1 MRQDL
6 GQMLGR
12 RGWSS
17 WWRKPGEW
25 WAEAWWWRWGRAERK
40 PGTLMGCAK
49 SCVRRGGGAL
59 DLRALLRSL
68 ELFLR
73 AVQSL
78 WRLPDHCQSFLFY
91 LPVCSSICAS
101 QFHLLRRK
109 LWNFLGCSE
118 VIFESSALCWSHLIW
133 VPPPYLGPAV
143 SLGSS
148 WLPISTIYTQQ
159 FRVLPFWECRITFCQ
174 CSVLRSF
181 LTFSRM

>member
-12 RGWSS
+12 RGRSS
-17 WWRKPGEW
+17 WWKKPGELRHGGGGGV
-25 WAEAWWWRWGRAERK
+25 AWGRAERK
-40 PGTLMGCAK
+40 PGTLMGCTK
-49 SCVRRGGGAL
+49 SWVRRGGGAL

-68 ELFLR
+68 ELFLW

-78 WRLPDHCQSFLFY
+78 WRLPDHCQSFLVY

-101 QFHLLRRK
+101 QFHLLRSK

-118 VIFESSALCWSHLIW
+118 VIFESSALHGSLLIW

-148 WLPISTIYTQQ
+148 WLSVSTIST
-159 FRVLPFWECRITFCQ
+159 
-174 CSVLRSF
+174 
-181 LTFSRM
+181 